1 MCEKIEAKNRQLVEE
16 RGLQAGIAFPTGC
29 SINHVA
35 AHFTPNCG
43 DTTVLQ
49 EGDVMSIDFGTQ
61 IDGRIIDSAWTLCFQ
76 EQFLPLLEVYKS
88 HLLLYYMCMCYI
100 YKRRMREME
109 SVYVCLAMKRIL
121 IRDNLLVCT
130 STFNAD

>member
-1 MCEKIEAKNRQLVEE
+1 MCEKIESKNRELVQE

-35 AHFTPNCG
+35 AHFTPNSG
-43 DTTVLQ
+43 DTTVLK

-76 EQFLPLLEVYKS
+76 EQFKPLLEV
-88 HLLLYYMCMCYI
+88 H
-100 YKRRMREME
+100 
-109 SVYVCLAMKRIL
+109 
-121 IRDNLLVCT
+121 
-130 STFNAD
+130 